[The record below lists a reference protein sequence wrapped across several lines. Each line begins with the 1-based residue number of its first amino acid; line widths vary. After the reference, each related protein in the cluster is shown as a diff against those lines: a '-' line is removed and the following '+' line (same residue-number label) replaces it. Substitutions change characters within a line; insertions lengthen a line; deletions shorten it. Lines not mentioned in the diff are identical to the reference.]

1 MYTLLTVLVSL
12 GWTFGV
18 ALIGLSLISSR
29 IPRSWAWSEA
39 RHAKRQVMIVGV
51 AMVVAASGIYL
62 GIFIVFAWRAIL
74 AGNN

>member
-39 RHAKRQVMIVGV
+39 RHAKRQVMIAGVG
-51 AMVVAASGIYL
+51 MMIGASEIFL
-62 GIFIVFAWRAIL
+62 GSS
-74 AGNN
+74 

>member
-1 MYTLLTVLVSL
+1 MYTLLTILVSF
-12 GWTFGV
+12 GWTFGAALAV
-18 ALIGLSLISSR
+18 LALISPQ

-51 AMVVAASGIYL
+51 AMVVGASGIFL
-62 GIFIVFAWRAIL
+62 GIFIVFAWRALL